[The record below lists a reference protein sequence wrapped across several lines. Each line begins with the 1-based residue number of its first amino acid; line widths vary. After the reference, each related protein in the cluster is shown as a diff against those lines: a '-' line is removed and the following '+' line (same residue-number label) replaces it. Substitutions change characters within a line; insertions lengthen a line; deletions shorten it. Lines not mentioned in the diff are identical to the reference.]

1 MKYDKKFITA
11 IKDSQENPVF
21 NSFQALEGVTLASI
35 KTIQEEGETTEE
47 LTSVE
52 NFRQISADKYSAI
65 VDGVS
70 HYFDGK
76 GNCIDD
82 STVGNLTFVEGN
94 IQKSIDNAA
103 ESGDS
108 GGDEDK
114 KATIS
119 SLNPRDY
126 FAQEVMNG
134 FMKNVDK
141 PFSMSDADIYKYT
154 TLAYKIAQSMI
165 NVSADNRSTDPE
177 SEGEDPSAE
186 VVIDKA
192 TLNGNTEK
200 LLNNIVAALD
210 KTNAEITVGT
220 EAGLAAERITNPQI
234 NKLIEEYVAGATAGT
249 KVGLNDL
256 ISAINN
262 ISVSGGSATVNV
274 DLSTLVTAI
283 NNMGS
288 TRTAN
293 IGNSGLGRDEN
304 HPIYISGGGF
314 PNKDS
319 LAASIPANSISDFLT
334 FNGLGA
340 VGYSGR
346 AAVKET
352 ILGYL
357 NSYADIDALSSA
369 IYTKIQGS
377 IDTRIK
383 SWLNATTIVA
393 DGTGWKLNVPNSI

>member
-1 MKYDKKFITA
+1 MKYDPKFITKEIESGQTVFNADEA
-11 IKDSQENPVF
+11 IKGQ
-21 NSFQALEGVTLASI
+21 TLAALKI
-35 KTIQEEGETTEE
+35 DGEDEIMY
-47 LTSVE
+47 SVE
-52 NFRQISADKYSAI
+52 NFKLVTSDKYSAT
-65 VDGVS
+65 VDGVT
-70 HYFDGK
+70 HYYDIN
-76 GNCIDD
+76 GNCVDG
-82 STVGNLTFVEGN
+82 SGAGNLIFVKGDIEKN
-94 IQKSIDNAA
+94 TDNKADA
-103 ESGDS
+103 DDPDS
-108 GGDEDK
+108 EEEVP

-134 FMKNVDK
+134 FMKNIDK
-141 PFSMSDADIYKYT
+141 PFNLSDADIYKYT
-154 TLAYKIAQSMI
+154 TLSYKIAQSMI
-165 NVSADNRSTDPE
+165 NVAAYNRKADPQSG
-177 SEGEDPSAE
+177 SVDPSAE

-220 EAGLAAERITNPQI
+220 EVGLKAERITNPQI

-256 ISAINN
+256 ISAISN

-274 DLSTLVTAI
+274 DLTTLVTAI
-283 NNMGS
+283 NNMGT

-293 IGNSGLGRDEN
+293 IGSSGLGRDSS
-304 HPIYISGGGF
+304 HPIYISGGSF
-314 PNKDS
+314 PNKSS
-319 LAASIPANSISDFLT
+319 LAAEIAYSSVNDFLT
-334 FNGLGA
+334 FNSQGA
-340 VGYSGR
+340 VGYSTKT
-346 AAVKET
+346 AVKEG

-357 NSYADIDALSSA
+357 KDYANLSALASA
-369 IYTKIQGS
+369 IYTSIQSS

-383 SWLNATTIVA
+383 AWLNATTIVA

>member
-1 MKYDKKFITA
+1 MKYEQKFIYQT
-11 IKDSQENPVF
+11 EE
-21 NSFQALEGVTLASI
+21 SFSTDKALKGVTLASV
-35 KTIQEEGETTEE
+35 TQVTQEGETRDI

-52 NFRQISADKYSAI
+52 DFRKVSSDKYAAVI
-65 VDGVS
+65 EGVT
-70 HYFDGK
+70 HYFNSRGE
-76 GNCIDD
+76 CTDD
-82 STVGNLTFVEGN
+82 SSVGNLSFVTSDIE
-94 IQKSIDNAA
+94 KSIDNAA

-108 GGDEDK
+108 GGDTDK

-134 FMKNVDK
+134 FMKNIDK
-141 PFSMSDADIYKYT
+141 PFNLSDADIYKYT

-165 NVSADNRSTDPE
+165 NVSADNRSTDPQ
-177 SEGEDPSAE
+177 SGSVDPSAE

-220 EAGLAAERITNPQI
+220 EVGLKAERITNPQI

-293 IGNSGLGRDEN
+293 IGSSGLGRDSS
-304 HPIYISGGGF
+304 HPIYISGGSF
-314 PNKDS
+314 PNKSS
-319 LAASIPANSISDFLT
+319 LAAEIAYSSVNDFLT
-334 FNGLGA
+334 FNSQGA
-340 VGYSGR
+340 VGYSTKT
-346 AAVKET
+346 AVKEG

-357 NSYADIDALSSA
+357 KDYANLSALSSA
-369 IYTKIQGS
+369 IYTSIQSS

-383 SWLNATTIVA
+383 AWLNATTIVA